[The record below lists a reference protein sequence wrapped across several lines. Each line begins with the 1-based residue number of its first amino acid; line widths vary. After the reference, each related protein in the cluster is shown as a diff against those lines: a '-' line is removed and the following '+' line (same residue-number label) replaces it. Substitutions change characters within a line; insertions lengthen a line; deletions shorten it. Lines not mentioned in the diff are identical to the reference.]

1 MLTNQDTRYGA
12 SAQQIVNNL
21 YKSILNGVLEP
32 GERLAEVAL
41 AEQFS
46 VSRGPVRDALRHLAS
61 MGLLTVTP
69 NVGASVRVITVTEA
83 RDLYELRTALESEAA
98 FLAAK
103 RIDDV
108 GRQRIAHLV
117 ATHADTMSLHP
128 VGAYAPQ
135 HGDSDFHSLVA
146 HLSGNALLIKALTQ
160 ELYPQLVLL
169 RRQHQNVRGRGQVA
183 LIEHQRITEA
193 IQSGDAE
200 LAALLMRRHLQFSWQ
215 ALVSQL

>member
-1 MLTNQDTRYGA
+1 MLTNRGARHGA
-12 SAQQIVNNL
+12 SAQQIINNL
-21 YKSILNGVLEP
+21 YEKILSGVLKP

-41 AEQFS
+41 AEKFRI
-46 VSRGPVRDALRHLAS
+46 SRGPVREALRHLAS

-69 NVGASVRVITVTEA
+69 NVGASVRVITEIEA

-103 RIDDV
+103 RIDDT
-108 GRQRIAHLV
+108 GRERIARLV

-146 HLSGNALLIKALTQ
+146 HLSGNALLINALTQ

-183 LIEHQRITEA
+183 LMEHQRITEA

-215 ALVSQL
+215 ALMSQL

>member
-1 MLTNQDTRYGA
+1 MLTNLGTRHGA

-21 YKSILNGVLEP
+21 YEKILSGVLKP

-41 AEQFS
+41 AEKFRI
-46 VSRGPVRDALRHLAS
+46 SRGPVREALRHLAS

-69 NVGASVRVITVTEA
+69 NVGASVRVITEIEA

-103 RIDDV
+103 RIDDT
-108 GRQRIAHLV
+108 GRERIARLV

-128 VGAYAPQ
+128 VGAYVPQ

-146 HLSGNALLIKALTQ
+146 HLSGNALLINALTQ

-183 LIEHQRITEA
+183 LMEHQRITEA

-215 ALVSQL
+215 ALISQL

>member
-1 MLTNQDTRYGA
+1 MLTNLGTRHGA

-21 YKSILNGVLEP
+21 YEKILSGVLKP

-41 AEQFS
+41 AEKFRI
-46 VSRGPVRDALRHLAS
+46 SRGPVREALRHLAS

-69 NVGASVRVITVTEA
+69 NVGASVRVITEIEA

-103 RIDDV
+103 RIDDT
-108 GRQRIAHLV
+108 GRERIARLV

-146 HLSGNALLIKALTQ
+146 HLSGNALLINALTQ

-183 LIEHQRITEA
+183 LMEHQRITEA

-215 ALVSQL
+215 ALISQL

>member
-1 MLTNQDTRYGA
+1 MLTNRGARHGA
-12 SAQQIVNNL
+12 SAQQIINNL
-21 YKSILNGVLEP
+21 YEKILSGVLKP

-41 AEQFS
+41 AEKFRI
-46 VSRGPVRDALRHLAS
+46 SRGPVREALRHLAS

-69 NVGASVRVITVTEA
+69 NVGASVRVITEIEA

-103 RIDDV
+103 RIDDT
-108 GRQRIAHLV
+108 GRERIARLV

-146 HLSGNALLIKALTQ
+146 HLSGNALLINALTQ

-183 LIEHQRITEA
+183 LMEHQRITEA

-215 ALVSQL
+215 ALISQL

>member
-1 MLTNQDTRYGA
+1 MLTKHDNRHGA
-12 SAQQIVNNL
+12 SSQQIVDNL
-21 YKSILNGVLEP
+21 YKNILCGALKP

-41 AEQFS
+41 AEQFK
-46 VSRGPVRDALRHLAS
+46 VSRGPVRAALRHLAS
-61 MGLLTVTP
+61 MGLVTVTP
-69 NVGASVRVITVTEA
+69 NVGASVRVITQNEA
-83 RDLYELRTALESEAA
+83 RDLYEFRTALESEAA
-98 FLAAK
+98 FLAAQ
-103 RIDDV
+103 RIDDL
-108 GRQRIAHLV
+108 GKERIARLV
-117 ATHADTMSLHP
+117 AAHADTMSLHP

-169 RRQHQNVRGRGQVA
+169 RRQHQNVQGRGQVA
-183 LIEHQRITEA
+183 LVEHQRITEA
-193 IQSGDAE
+193 IQTGDAE

>member
-1 MLTNQDTRYGA
+1 MLTNRGTRHGA

-21 YKSILNGVLEP
+21 YEKILSGVLKP

-41 AEQFS
+41 AEKFRI
-46 VSRGPVRDALRHLAS
+46 SRGPVREALRHLAS

-69 NVGASVRVITVTEA
+69 NVGASVRVITEIEA

-103 RIDDV
+103 RIDDT
-108 GRQRIAHLV
+108 GRERIARLV

-128 VGAYAPQ
+128 VGAYVPQ

-146 HLSGNALLIKALTQ
+146 HLSGNALLINALTQ

-183 LIEHQRITEA
+183 LMEHQRITEA

-215 ALVSQL
+215 ALISQL